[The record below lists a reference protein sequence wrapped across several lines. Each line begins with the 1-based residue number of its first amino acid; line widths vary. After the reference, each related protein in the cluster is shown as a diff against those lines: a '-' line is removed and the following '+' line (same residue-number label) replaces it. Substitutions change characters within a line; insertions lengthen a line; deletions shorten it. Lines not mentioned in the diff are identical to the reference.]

1 MKRILGLAAAL
12 VALAGVAMADERP
25 VARTTSGPV
34 AGAAT
39 ADGAVFKGIPYAA
52 PPVGPLRWKPPTK
65 PAAWTAPR
73 DASQFG
79 AICPQPQRPDRV
91 AAAGAGGP
99 QSEDCLFLNVWTPK
113 HARKAPVMV
122 WIHGGGFRF
131 GSGSGPI
138 YDGAAFARDGVVLVT
153 LNYRL
158 GALGWFA
165 HPALSRTAA
174 PGEPLGN
181 YGLMDQIAALK
192 WVQANIAAF
201 GGDPANVTVFGESA
215 GGRSVLSLLT
225 TPAAR
230 GLFAK
235 AIVESGGGWEVGK
248 PLASAEQAG
257 ADVATH
263 AGLAGADATAEQL
276 RALPVDKL
284 LDTPLTLGGSGPFE
298 DGRLVTQSVTQA
310 FAAGKFAPV
319 PLIIGSNS
327 YEASLMRTFRIPP
340 EMAVARM
347 KPGQKAAY
355 ASLGSD
361 DAIAAAAFTD
371 TVMAGPARWVA
382 GKVAGKAPAY
392 LYEFSYVPSLRRSSA
407 PGAQH
412 GLEIPFVFDT
422 AGALFGGF
430 ASADDLSMA
439 RLMHACWIAFAKTGR
454 PACDTGEAWPVYTGA
469 ADELM
474 EFGTSPAVRQHFR
487 KTFLDADEK
496 ALGL

>member
-1 MKRILGLAAAL
+1 MDPIVETTYGKVRGATVGGVHCFRGVRYGDTTGGAHRFRPPQPARKW
-12 VALAGVAMADERP
+12 AGVADAKLPGPSAPQLFCPENTDPFFAWYSAIEP
-25 VARTTSGPV
+25 V
-34 AGAAT
+34 
-39 ADGAVFKGIPYAA
+39 
-52 PPVGPLRWKPPTK
+52 
-65 PAAWTAPR
+65 
-73 DASQFG
+73 
-79 AICPQPQRPDRV
+79 
-91 AAAGAGGP
+91 
-99 QSEDCLFLNVWTPK
+99 SEDCLSLNLFTPGLGGGK
-113 HARKAPVMV
+113 RPVMV